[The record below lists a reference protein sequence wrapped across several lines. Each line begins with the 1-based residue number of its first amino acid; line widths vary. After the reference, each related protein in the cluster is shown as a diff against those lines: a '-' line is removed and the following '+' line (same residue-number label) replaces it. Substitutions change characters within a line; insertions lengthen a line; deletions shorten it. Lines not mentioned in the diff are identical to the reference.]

1 MTVRRYR
8 SVEDMPRPWRSADDP
23 GNLRAV
29 AEMLALHR
37 RLIPAGQPK
46 PGVRRYRSAQEAEA
60 DRPDRRAR

>member
-8 SVEDMPRPWRSADDP
+8 SVEDMPRPWRAADDP
-23 GNLRAV
+23 GNLKAV

-37 RLIPAGQPK
+37 RLVPAKPPT

-60 DRPDRRAR
+60 DRQDRRPR